1 MFAMYFEDIRE
12 TLSVSLQMEIITVP
26 SLALASIVNAPRTS
40 KIPDATNPR
49 LRALASLIG
58 RTPLLSIH
66 LRYRGVERVI
76 HAKAEHYN
84 LTGSIKDRMALSI
97 LGCAMRSGALRPGD
111 RIAEATSGNAGIAFT
126 SLGRALGHK
135 VDIYMP
141 DWMSDER
148 KALMRSLGADLHL
161 VTRED
166 GGFIGAIEATQNLA
180 ASNQGVFLPCQFS
193 NCDNAI
199 AHRDTTGPELLK
211 QMALL
216 GIKPDAF
223 VAGVGTGGTV
233 MGVGRALRAALPGVR
248 VHPLE
253 PLESPTLS
261 TGHKVGS
268 HRIQGISDDFIPAI
282 VNFADLDDV
291 IAVSDGDA
299 ILMAQALAR
308 ELGLG
313 VGISSG
319 ANLIGALM
327 AAERLGPNAA
337 VATVFCD
344 DNKKYLS
351 TALSR
356 TEPVKEGYLTPEI
369 ELLGF
374 EATCCPV

>member
-1 MFAMYFEDIRE
+1 M
-12 TLSVSLQMEIITVP
+12 T
-26 SLALASIVNAPRTS
+26 LALATATSQNAIRTAN
-40 KIPDATNPR
+40 PVDHPR
-49 LRALASLIG
+49 LRALSNLIG

-97 LGCAMRSGALRPGD
+97 LSRAMRSGALRPGD
-111 RIAEATSGNAGIAFT
+111 RIAEATSGNAGIAIT
-126 SLGRALGHK
+126 ALGRALGHK

-148 KALMRSLGADLHL
+148 KSLLRSLGADLHL
-161 VTRED
+161 VSREE
-166 GGFIGAIEATQNLA
+166 GGFIGAIEATRALA
-180 ASNQGVFLPCQFS
+180 ASQEGVFLPCQFS
-193 NCDNAI
+193 NCDNTGG
-199 AHRDTTGPELLK
+199 HCDTTGPELLK

-216 GIKPDAF
+216 GLEPDAF

-233 MGVGRALRAALPGVR
+233 MGVGRALRASLPGVKI
-248 VHPLE
+248 HPLE

-282 VNFADLDDV
+282 VDFAQLDDV

-299 ILMAQALAR
+299 ILMAQALAS

-327 AAERLGPNAA
+327 AAERLGPDSR

-356 TEPVKEGYLTPEI
+356 REPVKAGYLSPEI

-374 EATCCPV
+374 EATSCPA